1 MSSKKPKGKFFDSVS
16 DSTID
21 LQQLNNSDNNITS
34 EDTNSEQTK
43 IAETDRTILETNGGV
58 LSPTPSQFKILTIE
72 GNGNKKPINSS
83 KNSNDGDVDC
93 WNNPMLLI
101 ETFQIICKELIIKY
115 KQVLNGLVKL
125 GILLGYHLFLVLA
138 LLHDSNKSFNL
149 AIFTSICWLYIFYRK
164 FLLPFLKARTKI
176 ITRRRQYAQF
186 YSFTEAI
193 KNNKSLIRH

>member
-21 LQQLNNSDNNITS
+21 LQELNINSDNNITS

-125 GILLGYHLFLVLA
+125 GILLGYHLFLG
-138 LLHDSNKSFNL
+138 K
-149 AIFTSICWLYIFYRK
+149 
-164 FLLPFLKARTKI
+164 
-176 ITRRRQYAQF
+176 
-186 YSFTEAI
+186 
-193 KNNKSLIRH
+193 